1 MKLLRSLDE
10 ESRVPWA
17 TIYLVIAILWGLV
30 LVVVTP
36 PFQAFDEHAHYS
48 RAWSVA
54 QGEIDPGEDGQ
65 VTLPANVAALPAT
78 FNYVDVF
85 RGGRK
90 YDPSLVRQIIWQP
103 ISSETVEQPTSASG
117 YGPLGYVPQVAGI
130 EIVRVLGRSP
140 LLGLYVGRVLNLLAA
155 VIVTWFAIRL
165 LPFAK
170 PVIVFV
176 ALFPTTIFLSAS
188 LSPDALMLSSCLLF
202 LCLVLRCALKP
213 KLDWRQ
219 MAALGAATVVLLN
232 VKPGYLALCL
242 LLLLLRPSQVGGRLR
257 YAAYLAGCG
266 AAAFALN
273 SLLLRIGPNGENAVD
288 FSARMGVGVRSVD
301 ASAQLHFIVQ
311 HPWAFTKVVHWTL
324 AEQGLGYVGGMFG
337 SLGWG
342 NVGVP
347 QLALVLTW
355 LGIAVCMS
363 AVKPLPLGAL
373 RRITL
378 GVVAPLVCLTVVL
391 ALYLAATAV
400 AYPRVVGLQGRY
412 FTPAL
417 APLLLS
423 VVGLPLASQSR
434 TTKLVL
440 VSASAIAV
448 AALAVIFAFY
458 Y

>member
-1 MKLLRSLDE
+1 MAYVRGSAGPCSRHPLNGVSRRGLLAARDHASAPPTTTARSRAHECEADGARCPGPRTPRREGVVKLLRSLDE

-36 PFQAFDEHAHYS
+36 PFQAFDENAHYS

-170 PVIVFV
+170 PVIVLV
-176 ALFPTTIFLSAS
+176 ALFPTTIFLSA
-188 LSPDALMLSSCLLF
+188 CLLYTS
-202 LCLVLRCALKP
+202 P
-213 KLDWRQ
+213 
-219 MAALGAATVVLLN
+219 
-232 VKPGYLALCL
+232 
-242 LLLLLRPSQVGGRLR
+242 
-257 YAAYLAGCG
+257 
-266 AAAFALN
+266 
-273 SLLLRIGPNGENAVD
+273 
-288 FSARMGVGVRSVD
+288 
-301 ASAQLHFIVQ
+301 
-311 HPWAFTKVVHWTL
+311 
-324 AEQGLGYVGGMFG
+324 
-337 SLGWG
+337 
-342 NVGVP
+342 
-347 QLALVLTW
+347 
-355 LGIAVCMS
+355 
-363 AVKPLPLGAL
+363 
-373 RRITL
+373 
-378 GVVAPLVCLTVVL
+378 
-391 ALYLAATAV
+391 
-400 AYPRVVGLQGRY
+400 
-412 FTPAL
+412 
-417 APLLLS
+417 
-423 VVGLPLASQSR
+423 
-434 TTKLVL
+434 
-440 VSASAIAV
+440 
-448 AALAVIFAFY
+448 
-458 Y
+458 